1 MLGFLGVG
9 YEPLPF
15 GWLGILE
22 SGSLAIISKRVGLDR
37 VLSLVGGGGD
47 IGFKSPAVRAELK
60 LVKEDGNVS
69 WWLDPPPYTAV
80 VVVVMLVLSR
90 FTGESA
96 DKIRNFSILNNESSD
111 KDSLDAG
118 ESEVG

>member
-9 YEPLPF
+9 CETLPF
-15 GWLGILE
+15 VLLGILQ

-37 VLSLVGGGGD
+37 LLSAMGGGGD

-69 WWLDPPPYTAV
+69 WWLEPPPYTAV
-80 VVVVMLVLSR
+80 VVVMLELTR
-90 FTGESA
+90 FPGESGLKEM
-96 DKIRNFSILNNESSD
+96 DFWELTRKLSG
-111 KDSLDAG
+111 KDSGAG
-118 ESEVG
+118 ESEMG